1 MILQFN
7 GAGSWRNCVE
17 FDAARMVHVQ
27 RAAANLARAVGS
39 DKFRITCGDDGKALY
54 LTDAWVG
61 RWETLEE
68 MRARKG

>member
-17 FDAARMVHVQ
+17 FDAARIVHVQ
-27 RAAANLARAVGS
+27 RAAAILARAVGS
-39 DKFRITCGDDGKALY
+39 DKFRITRGDDDKPIY

-68 MRARKG
+68 TRARMG